1 MIKNK
6 ILSRLGRML
15 ILIIALI
22 PMALMSQ
29 DSLYQEGPFSEQF
42 RSPVNYKIRL
52 SGSFG
57 ELRNNHFHT
66 GIDIKGKNSTAGDSL
81 VSVMSGYVSRIR
93 VQAGSYGKCL
103 YIDHPNGIT
112 SVYAHLDE
120 FSPTIQKIVRKKQI
134 EKKSFEIDL
143 YPTKD
148 AISLDQGDYIG
159 TLGNTG
165 RSYGP
170 HLHFELRDTET
181 ELALNPLYFDF
192 GITDRKAP
200 FISQV
205 MIHELDSNLQVLNK
219 KILTGNQ
226 SVAKC
231 NEPLIGIGFKG
242 YDTMDGSS
250 NYNGIADIKL
260 YADNKL
266 IYSTL
271 FDTLSFDEFR
281 YINSSI
287 DYEEKQLRNSTYYLC
302 YRQPNNHLSNLKKL
316 KNAGIIALRDTTN
329 VKIVVKDLAG
339 NRSVRELILI
349 NNNPGNPILRPSL
362 DAPSDLIKESN
373 KASVFIPSKCLYKKE
388 RISFSYDSLTQEVRI
403 GKEHLPCHA
412 YYDLEIRNVKGGSK
426 LKLYHRNKGEWVNI
440 GGHVQQDT
448 FRCKVNRFG
457 RFKLMEDR
465 TEPSIKFLSD
475 ALGKLKFT
483 VKDQEKH
490 AGSAEDLYIH
500 ASLNGKW
507 IPFYYKELVKQL
519 TFSKKE
525 LKTGILR
532 IYIVDGSGNTATLDY
547 RLK

>member
-1 MIKNK
+1 MV
-6 ILSRLGRML
+6 LVF
-15 ILIIALI
+15 AVI
-22 PMALMSQ
+22 PMFLVGQ
-29 DSLYQEGPFSEQF
+29 DSLQQEGMFTEQF

-120 FSPTIQKIVRKKQI
+120 FSPTINKIIREKQM
-134 EKKSFEIDL
+134 EKESFEIDL
-143 YPTKD
+143 YPSRDFIK
-148 AISLDQGDYIG
+148 LNQGDYIG

-226 SVAKC
+226 SIAKC
-231 NEPLIGIGFKG
+231 KEPIIGIGFKG

-271 FDTLSFDEFR
+271 FDTISFDEFR

-339 NRSVRELILI
+339 NRSVREVILI
-349 NNNPGNPILRPSL
+349 NTNPGNPILRPSL
-362 DAPSDLIKESN
+362 DAPSDLTKRSG
-373 KASVFIPSKCLYKKE
+373 KASIFIPSKCLYKKE
-388 RISFSYDSLTQEVRI
+388 KISFGFDSLSQELRI
-403 GKEHLPCHA
+403 GKENLPCHA
-412 YYDLEIRNVKGGSK
+412 YYDLEIIDVNSDSNLR
-426 LKLYHRNKGEWVNI
+426 LFHRKNGEWVNV
-440 GGHVQQDT
+440 GGHVEQDT
-448 FRCKVNRFG
+448 FSCKVNRFG

-490 AGSAEDLYIH
+490 TGSAEEVVIS
-500 ASLNGKW
+500 APW
-507 IPFYYKELVKQL
+507 IIE
-519 TFSKKE
+519 
-525 LKTGILR
+525 
-532 IYIVDGSGNTATLDY
+532 
-547 RLK
+547 